1 MKKYDSYK
9 DSGIEYLDKIPVH
22 WQELRMR
29 FIGYLYGGLSGKSAN
44 DFNQLTNEDNKCFI
58 PFTNIAN
65 NFRIDSE
72 SLQTVVIAENEKQN
86 KVKKGDL
93 FFLMSSE
100 NYDDVGKSAVLLDDL
115 EETYLNS
122 FCKGFRI
129 TKENIVPKFLN
140 YQLHSKQL
148 RHNLLTG
155 ANGFTRINLK
165 IDKVIDLLTALPPI
179 AEQTSIA
186 SFLDRKTSEID
197 DIIADKKRLLELY
210 EEEKTAIINQ
220 AVTKGLDPN
229 APMKDSG
236 IEWLGEIPEH
246 WEVKKLKMLVSK
258 VGSGVT
264 PKGGSSVYLS
274 IGIPLIRSQ
283 NVHFDSLKLDDVA
296 FISEEVDEEMSNSR
310 IQDGDVLLN
319 ITGASI
325 GRCYFVP
332 EGFGR
337 GNVNQHVCIIRPN
350 INEVNTVYLS
360 LLLRSEIGQL
370 QIRLQQTGA
379 NREGLNFEQ
388 LKNFHLPIA
397 TSLSEQQSIVHHIE
411 SECSKI
417 DFKKARTE
425 KLIELLTEYRTA
437 LISEAVTGKIKVTED
452 QES

>member
-1 MKKYDSYK
+1 
-9 DSGIEYLDKIPVH
+9 
-22 WQELRMR
+22 
-29 FIGYLYGGLSGKSAN
+29 
-44 DFNQLTNEDNKCFI
+44 LTNEDNKCFI

-65 NFRIDSE
+65 NFRIDPE

-165 IDKVIDLLTALPPI
+165 IDKVIDLLTALPPLV
-179 AEQTSIA
+179 EQTSIA

-246 WEVKKLKMLVSK
+246 WEAVKLKYIAKVQTGRTPKIQNSKIDYFENGTINWFTPSDMDGSQELVNSKRSIIIEAVENDEVELFSEYSIFLVSIGATLGK
-258 VGSGVT
+258 VGFS
-264 PKGGSSVYLS
+264 KEQASANQQ
-274 IGIPLIRSQ
+274 I
-283 NVHFDSLKLDDVA
+283 NVITFLDKVFDPIFGYYYIVGNK
-296 FISEEVDEEMSNSR
+296 EM
-310 IQDGDVLLN
+310 
-319 ITGASI
+319 IT
-325 GRCYFVP
+325 
-332 EGFGR
+332 
-337 GNVNQHVCIIRPN
+337 
-350 INEVNTVYLS
+350 
-360 LLLRSEIGQL
+360 L
-370 QIRLQQTGA
+370 QADYTT
-379 NREGLNFEQ
+379 
-388 LKNFHLPIA
+388 LPILNQSK
-397 TSLSEQQSIVHHIE
+397 TKDLLFSFPPIQEQESIVHHIE

-425 KLIELLTEYRTA
+425 ELIELLTEYRTA
-437 LISEAVTGKIKVTED
+437 LISEVVTGKIKVIED
-452 QES
+452 CKNNKGASQYYQDH